1 MSNIKQY
8 HLPAEDVNDEKATV
22 VNLFF
27 DSGDKVKKNDLI
39 YTFETSKSVIDVESE
54 FNGFIEYYVE
64 ENEEVN
70 IGSLVCEI
78 SKTRKEKL
86 EKTKNII
93 KVIQKSVKPTKK
105 ALKIAKI
112 YGLDIEK
119 LGLVGI
125 IKERDLIPFIQNER
139 QTTQVDRCLIL
150 NRQNKFI
157 QHLLDDESFRIL
169 SSEEKIEKYKDN
181 DHKIGKNVKILKGAV
196 LIGNKIEIHDN
207 VSIGVGTYIESPEIN
222 IGANTT
228 IGNDCEFVASS
239 IRIGERNKI
248 SNNVIVDI
256 SGGRSLDS
264 NLITGRDCL
273 IAYESYVNVCRQVL
287 IGQNVALSPKSMI
300 FTHSYWQS
308 VLDGYTSTFGPVTI
322 EDSSW
327 VGSMS
332 HVLPNITVGTGS
344 IITSNS
350 LVKANVKP
358 FTMVGGVPAELI
370 KENLKKSL
378 SQSKKEKIIKGLFF
392 ELGNWLYTQH
402 FDIEKINENL
412 TIISNDKF
420 KKSCFLFEKNMSRL
434 TESDAID
441 IIISIN
447 ITDIYPKTVKTIF
460 DINNLTIQGPVET
473 IEYMI
478 IEFFR
483 RRGIC
488 FQWE

>member
-1 MSNIKQY
+1 MSKVNKY
-8 HLPAEDVNDEKATV
+8 FLPTEDVNDEKATIAELYYV
-22 VNLFF
+22 
-27 DSGDKVKKNDLI
+27 SGDKVKKGDII
-39 YTFETSKSVIDVESE
+39 YSFETTKTVIDVEAE
-54 FNGFIEYYVE
+54 TEGFINYFVSVGDEA
-64 ENEEVN
+64 N

-105 ALKIAKI
+105 ALKLAKI

-157 QHLLDDESFRIL
+157 QHLLDNESFRIL

-228 IGNDCEFVASS
+228 IGNDCEFVASK

-248 SNNVIVDI
+248 SNKVIVDI
-256 SGGRSLDS
+256 SGGRSPDS

-308 VLDGYTSTFGPVTI
+308 VLDGYTTTFGPVTI

-332 HVLPNITVGTGS
+332 QVLPNITVGTGS

-350 LVKANVKP
+350 LVKAN
-358 FTMVGGVPAELI
+358 
-370 KENLKKSL
+370 S
-378 SQSKKEKIIKGLFF
+378 
-392 ELGNWLYTQH
+392 
-402 FDIEKINENL
+402 
-412 TIISNDKF
+412 IS
-420 KKSCFLFEKNMSRL
+420 ERL
-434 TESDAID
+434 
-441 IIISIN
+441 
-447 ITDIYPKTVKTIF
+447 
-460 DINNLTIQGPVET
+460 
-473 IEYMI
+473 
-478 IEFFR
+478 
-483 RRGIC
+483 
-488 FQWE
+488 